1 MFSIAMLLLA
11 AAPASAPQANVD
23 DGGVRD
29 LRSADARLN
38 AQYRTTMATMA
49 ARDADN
55 APDARIGPS
64 YRQALT
70 SAQRAWIV
78 FRDANCRAFGYEYRG
93 GSAERQST
101 GVCLIRMTKAR
112 TAELKQ
118 LADALTPL

>member
-1 MFSIAMLLLA
+1 
-11 AAPASAPQANVD
+11 
-23 DGGVRD
+23 
-29 LRSADARLN
+29 
-38 AQYRTTMATMA
+38 MATMA
-49 ARDADN
+49 ARDADR
-55 APDARIGPS
+55 APDARTDPS

-118 LADALTPL
+118 LADTLTPL